1 MYRGLRK
8 DHNKGRLKDFFFSK
22 GFSSVSS
29 AMLEFTDLLYLF
41 RLL

>member
-8 DHNKGRLKDFFFSK
+8 NHNKGRLKEFFSK

>member
-1 MYRGLRK
+1 MYRGLSK
-8 DHNKGRLKDFFFSK
+8 NHKKGRLKEFFSK